1 MKIYRQERGFTLI
14 AAIFLLVAVAALVV
28 FMTNIRVV
36 QQTTLVYGVQGAR
49 AMQAARS
56 GLEWGIHESIVNG
69 SCAASTTFTIAR
81 PTLDNFSVE
90 VQCGATTHTEGITPI
105 TTYQLTS
112 TASSGTYGTL
122 DYVQRGIQATVSLD
136 PP

>member
-1 MKIYRQERGFTLI
+1 VTPGYSQRGFTLI
-14 AAIFLLVAVAALVV
+14 AAIFLLVAVAGLVV
-28 FMTNIRVV
+28 FMTNIRVA
-36 QQTTLVYGVQGAR
+36 QQTTLVYGIQGAR

-56 GLEWGIHESIVNG
+56 GIEWGIHESIVNG
-69 SCAASTTFTIAR
+69 SCAGSTSFSIAR

-90 VQCGATTHTEGITPI
+90 VQCVATTHIEGVTAI

-112 TASSGTYGTL
+112 IASSGAFGSL
-122 DYVQRGIQATVSLD
+122 DYVQRQLQATVSLD